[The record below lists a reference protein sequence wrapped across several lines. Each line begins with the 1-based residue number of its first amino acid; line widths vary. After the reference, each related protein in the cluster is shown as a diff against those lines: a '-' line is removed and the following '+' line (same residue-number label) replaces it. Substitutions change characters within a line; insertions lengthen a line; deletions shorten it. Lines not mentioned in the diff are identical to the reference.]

1 MTSKPSVLGVVLVML
16 LRVGSARADDAGPKV
31 EATPAVL
38 AALASPDEAARRAAS
53 SQLQALGPG
62 AVSALAEELA
72 ARRRATTPE
81 LDRAVATTVK
91 GASPKGPAAR
101 DDDLLDDLLH
111 LPPSSEA
118 VRAALTTE
126 CTLRALAHVGTP
138 AAVGELA
145 ALSADYG
152 GAFRPE
158 LAAAVKQL
166 GDRAVPGLIRARR
179 GTTPAVARWA
189 TGQLE
194 GMNRRVPGDCV
205 QTKDTDVLAD
215 VLRAFGAIRDPDALG
230 VVLSFVNADRDSI
243 RQAARDAV
251 GAYGPDAVPR
261 VREAFAAITGK
272 PASPDWGPP
281 EAARALF
288 GADDEIRLQDTN
300 QLVDAGFQSA
310 RDGDLKSATL
320 AFDKALARQP
330 DLERA
335 PDLAPV
341 YVMYALAIE
350 DTDRESA
357 QSYLRKAVAL
367 APEGPRAAQAES
379 ELSFLEGEQL
389 RDRGVVD
396 ESLFRRA
403 LQLDP
408 THARARSVLEQL
420 ESAATERH
428 ARIRRAS
435 ALGGALALV
444 LASLV
449 LFVGRRRK

>member
-1 MTSKPSVLGVVLVML
+1 MTSKPRVLGIVVVIL
-16 LRVGSARADDAGPKV
+16 LLVGSARADDASPKV
-31 EATPAVL
+31 EAAGAIL
-38 AALASPDEAARRAAS
+38 AALTSPDEAARRTAA
-53 SQLQALGPG
+53 SQLQALGSV
-62 AVSALAEELA
+62 AVPSLAEELA
-72 ARRRATTPE
+72 ARRKATTPE
-81 LDRAVATTVK
+81 LDKAVAATIK
-91 GASPKGPAAR
+91 AASPKGPATR
-101 DDDLLDDLLH
+101 DEQLLDDLLR
-111 LPPSSEA
+111 LSPTSEA
-118 VRAALTTE
+118 VRTAQTTE
-126 CTLRALAHVGTP
+126 CILRTLAHVGTP
-138 AAVGELA
+138 SAVSELA
-145 ALSADYG
+145 MLSPDYG

-158 LAAAVKQL
+158 LGSAIKQL

-179 GTTPAVARWA
+179 GTTAAVARWA

-261 VREAFAAITGK
+261 VREAFAAITGR
-272 PASPDWGPP
+272 PASQDWGPP

-288 GADDEIRLQDTN
+288 AADDEIRLQDTN

-310 RDGDLKSATL
+310 RDGELKSATL

-341 YVMYALAIE
+341 YVMYALTIE

-408 THARARSVLEQL
+408 THARARAVLEQL

-444 LASLV
+444 LASIV